1 MSEFLLQRDAVSLAI
16 GFLME
21 KGALLER
28 SLTVL
33 LPVHNHQSA
42 LAGQVQRILDVLP
55 DLTRQFELIIID
67 DGSTDAT
74 IEVADEL
81 ANQYPQ
87 IRVARHAVPQGR
99 LAALRTG
106 LQKSTGE
113 VILLHDEG
121 NGLSMKEVQKRWH
134 VMGPPAPAKRP
145 SQPIARAQG
154 NSPLWPET
162 PAEEGYQM
170 IDRQA
175 MHIILDHA
183 DTPVER
189 GHSTGAPSRPRRP
202 NYMARLRAFA
212 LGE

>member
-1 MSEFLLQRDAVSLAI
+1 M
-16 GFLME
+16 
-21 KGALLER
+21 ER

-42 LAGQVQRILDVLP
+42 LTGQVQRILEVLP

-81 ANQYPQ
+81 AYQYPQ

-134 VMGPPAPAKRP
+134 VMGASAPAKRP
-145 SQPIARAQG
+145 SAPASRG
-154 NSPLWPET
+154 TSPLWAET

-175 MHIILDHA
+175 MRIILDHA
-183 DTPVER
+183 DPSAER
-189 GHSTGAPSRPRRP
+189 EYPAGTSSRPRRP

-212 LGE
+212 MGE

>member
-1 MSEFLLQRDAVSLAI
+1 M
-16 GFLME
+16 
-21 KGALLER
+21 ER

-33 LPVHNHQSA
+33 LPVHNHQSV

-81 ANQYPQ
+81 AKRYPQ
-87 IRVARHAVPQGR
+87 IRVAHHAVPQGR
-99 LAALRTG
+99 LASLRTG
-106 LQKSTGE
+106 LQKSTGD

-121 NGLSMKEVQKRWH
+121 SGLSIKEVQTRWH
-134 VMGPPAPAKRP
+134 VMRESALARRP
-145 SQPIARAQG
+145 SDAASRNA
-154 NSPLWPET
+154 SSLWPET
-162 PAEEGYQM
+162 PTEESYQM

-175 MHIILDHA
+175 MRVILDQA
-183 DTPVER
+183 DTP
-189 GHSTGAPSRPRRP
+189 TGREYSAGGASRPRRP
-202 NYMARLRAFA
+202 NYMARLREFA

>member
-1 MSEFLLQRDAVSLAI
+1 M
-16 GFLME
+16 
-21 KGALLER
+21 ER

-33 LPVHNHQSA
+33 LPVHNHQSS
-42 LAGQVQRILDVLP
+42 LGGQVQRILDVLP

-74 IEVADEL
+74 LEVADEL

-106 LQKSTGE
+106 LSRSTGE

-121 NGLSMKEVQKRWH
+121 SGLSMKEVQKRWH
-134 VMGPPAPAKRP
+134 VMGPATPVRRP
-145 SQPIARAQG
+145 SQPAAG
-154 NSPLWPET
+154 KPASLWPET
-162 PAEEGYQM
+162 SPEEGYQM
-170 IDRQA
+170 VDRQA
-175 MHIILDHA
+175 MRIILDQA
-183 DTPVER
+183 DAPV
-189 GHSTGAPSRPRRP
+189 GVPSRPRRP

>member
-1 MSEFLLQRDAVSLAI
+1 M
-16 GFLME
+16 
-21 KGALLER
+21 
-28 SLTVL
+28 
-33 LPVHNHQSA
+33 
-42 LAGQVQRILDVLP
+42 LP

-87 IRVARHAVPQGR
+87 IRVARHALPQGR

-134 VMGPPAPAKRP
+134 VMGAASPAKRP
-145 SQPIARAQG
+145 SEPAKRNA
-154 NSPLWPET
+154 SSLWSET

-175 MHIILDHA
+175 MRIILDHA
-183 DTPVER
+183 EPSTVHEY
-189 GHSTGAPSRPRRP
+189 TGAPSRPRRP

>member
-1 MSEFLLQRDAVSLAI
+1 M
-16 GFLME
+16 
-21 KGALLER
+21 LLER

-33 LPVHNHQSA
+33 LPVHNQQSA

-55 DLTRQFELIIID
+55 DLTGQFELIIID

-81 ANQYPQ
+81 ANRYPQ
-87 IRVARHAVPQGR
+87 IRVARHAIPQGR
-99 LAALRTG
+99 RAALRTG

-134 VMGPPAPAKRP
+134 VMSAPAARSTEPPA
-145 SQPIARAQG
+145 AQQHA
-154 NSPLWPET
+154 SSRWPER
-162 PAEEGYQM
+162 PVEEGYQM

-175 MHIILDHA
+175 MRIILDHA
-183 DTPVER
+183 DAPTER
-189 GHSTGAPSRPRRP
+189 EGSAGAPSRPRRP
-202 NYMARLRAFA
+202 NYMARLRSFA

>member
-1 MSEFLLQRDAVSLAI
+1 M
-16 GFLME
+16 
-21 KGALLER
+21 ER

-42 LAGQVQRILDVLP
+42 LAGQVQRILEVLP

-81 ANQYPQ
+81 AKRYPQ
-87 IRVARHAVPQGR
+87 IRVARHAIPQGR

-134 VMGPPAPAKRP
+134 VMSVPAPAPRSTEP
-145 SQPIARAQG
+145 AVAQQHA
-154 NSPLWPET
+154 SSMWPDRSV
-162 PAEEGYQM
+162 EECYQM

-175 MHIILDHA
+175 MRIILDHA
-183 DTPVER
+183 DAPTQREYPAD
-189 GHSTGAPSRPRRP
+189 TPSRPRRP
-202 NYMARLRAFA
+202 NYMARLRSFA